1 MSHQIKLKKKC
12 LFENRTHKLK
22 VFNLEQRQRQ
32 YRTNYQII
40 GDQKSEEQMELNF
53 LNILNTISLKSLTK
67 SQNYRH
73 GNTFNGQ
80 INNNSIMNNSI
91 QSQMIPMKSK
101 KQSLLN
107 ITNYSTKE
115 KEKEKEKEN
124 INKLNMKRRSSM
136 LSNMNGLSRRM
147 SMNAGIHPLDQI
159 QTSDLLLNLYESGMY
174 DPKNPAHQ
182 RGTVK
187 LTDKQ
192 KEKWNLPDYHH
203 LVYATN
209 IKDYH
214 PFCFFYGT
222 KYSELVYEGGET
234 RYPEGKLVNYRDWQK
249 EPDYTL
255 DGIYK
260 GIEINPKVGLV
271 IVDPNVKKKYS
282 GLVADIIIQLLKVPF
297 GHHMCLNI
305 KIFEPKCLEERLTN
319 VFSYANRYLI
329 PASDPSLSAYDRF
342 KGVITFI
349 MSGMYIPAQQL
360 KPFNPYLGETF
371 QGELPNGAKIYVEQV
386 THKPLCARFYMFYQ
400 KVYKVY
406 GYFNFDVRS
415 EGLGNTMYVMQQ
427 GPCIV
432 EFPQLDERVIFNVPE
447 IKIVNARN
455 EDGRANLYSA
465 SMVFVDIKNNLK
477 AVIQFGFNKKLF
489 HEIRGCTFKC
499 NYPPGY
505 KFVYDTEWEF
515 GKKFKVDK
523 QKSQPGFL
531 EEIKGSWINNLYIGN
546 KLYWDSKA
554 QCPEFIKP
562 TKTCL
567 PSDGRFRED
576 LCWLWKSFYEAKNEN
591 ERKIYENISQK
602 WKVLME
608 DFNRWDRKRRAEYNE
623 KLMGK

>member
-1 MSHQIKLKKKC
+1 MALQINNRNKC
-12 LFENRTHKLK
+12 LFGNRAKQLKIFDRQHKWQNF
-22 VFNLEQRQRQ
+22 V
-32 YRTNYQII
+32 YQLT
-40 GDQKSEEQMELNF
+40 GDQKNEDELELDF
-53 LNILNTISLKSLTK
+53 
-67 SQNYRH
+67 
-73 GNTFNGQ
+73 
-80 INNNSIMNNSI
+80 INNISSRFQNSSVNNLYNGTSI
-91 QSQMIPMKSK
+91 PRP
-101 KQSLLN
+101 
-107 ITNYSTKE
+107 ITSN
-115 KEKEKEKEN
+115 N
-124 INKLNMKRRSSM
+124 M
-136 LSNMNGLSRRM
+136 LSNSGLNEYTPMKERKKSVANISLFNSQDKKLSNKKLSLFNSNNNLNRTK
-147 SMNAGIHPLDQI
+147 SIIPGFLQEAP
-159 QTSDLLLNLYESGMY
+159 TSDLLLKLYDMGLY
-174 DPKNPAHQ
+174 DPKNPSHQ
-182 RGTVK
+182 RGSVQ
-187 LTDKQ
+187 LTEKQ
-192 KEKWNLPDYHH
+192 KEKWNLTDYHH
-203 LVYATN
+203 LVYANN
-209 IKDYH
+209 IRNFH

-222 KYSELVYEGGET
+222 KYTELVKEAGET
-234 RYPEGKLVNYRDWQK
+234 RYPEGRLVNYRDWQK

-255 DGIYK
+255 NGIYK
-260 GIEINPKVGLV
+260 GIQINDKVGLV
-271 IVDPNVKKKYS
+271 IVDPFVKKKYS

-297 GHHMCLNI
+297 GHHMCLNV

-329 PASDPSLSAYDRF
+329 PANDPSLTPYDRF
-342 KGVITFI
+342 KSVITFI

-371 QGELPNGAKIYVEQV
+371 QGELPNGAKVYVEQV

-415 EGLGNTMYVMQQ
+415 EGLGSTMYVMQQ

-432 EFPQLDERVIFNVPE
+432 EFPQLDEKVIFNVPE